1 MLRVPEVRADAWC
14 VALHGGCVLH
24 SGDAV
29 VDRVTDLAQNMFR
42 CFAGTTWCTVQV
54 VHLAEIVS
62 GPAVGMVVLVIVV
75 WRLNR
80 WRRMRSAGSSS
91 QGPQPAS
98 HRSKHGKQGSAVTV
112 APGDGAASGP
122 VDKRRVQP
130 VLPAPKA
137 TRGADFKFTAWHR
150 RGTNPGA
157 GLPGSSPAGVSTS
170 QSPVRRAAQGLVGV
184 FSRGS
189 GDGAWVRAGESV
201 EVSTPHKHTTK
212 GTSLVK
218 VQPASGAVQLERE
231 GHGTECDGPHPEE
244 LSGDPRQR
252 QSVIGPSRVRLALS
266 TEGVGG
272 VLSPGGFKLRREGSC
287 ASQVTP
293 QTTSMPRPGR
303 PPITIREDSEG
314 E

>member
-1 MLRVPEVRADAWC
+1 
-14 VALHGGCVLH
+14 
-24 SGDAV
+24 V
-29 VDRVTDLAQNMFR
+29 VDRVTDLAQYMFR
-42 CFAGTTWCTVQV
+42 CFAGTTWCTVQL

-80 WRRMRSAGSSS
+80 WWRMRSAGSSS
-91 QGPQPAS
+91 QGPQPAN
-98 HRSKHGKQGSAVTV
+98 HRSNLKHGQRGSAVTV
-112 APGDGAASGP
+112 APGDAASSGP
-122 VDKRRVQP
+122 VDERRVQP
-130 VLPAPKA
+130 VLPASKA
-137 TRGADFKFTAWHR
+137 SRGADFKFTAWHR
-150 RGTNPGA
+150 SGTNPGA
-157 GLPGSSPAGVSTS
+157 GLPGSSPAGISTS
-170 QSPVRRAAQGLVGV
+170 QSPVRRTAQGLVGL

-201 EVSTPHKHTTK
+201 EVSTPRKRTTK

-231 GHGTECDGPHPEE
+231 GHGTECDEPHPEE

-266 TEGVGG
+266 TDGGGG
-272 VLSPGGFKLRREGSC
+272 VLSPGGFRLRREGSC

-293 QTTSMPRPGR
+293 QITSMPRPGR
-303 PPITIREDSEG
+303 PHITIREDSEG